1 MPTEIRKTKLV
12 AVIAALLTT
21 VSPYTA
27 NAASQAECSIW
38 LCLPGGF
45 PAGCGA
51 AYSAMISRVKHF
63 KPPLPAFSSCAV
75 NPPPGSGSHMTFDYG
90 PAALIGEQR
99 TCTGWSMWGGDG
111 GDQCTQWTNVPAH
124 YIKGTICQ
132 HNDNG
137 SEPPGCVATKMYGDV
152 FIEGTPAG
160 PTFYW

>member
-1 MPTEIRKTKLV
+1 MPTDIQKTRLV
-12 AVIAALLTT
+12 AVIAALLTAAP
-21 VSPYTA
+21 PYTA

-38 LCLPGGF
+38 ICMPGGF

-51 AYSAMISRVKHF
+51 AYSAMINRVKHR

-90 PAALIGEQR
+90 PAALIGAQKR
-99 TCTGWSMWGGDG
+99 CASWSMWGE
-111 GDQCTQWTNVPAH
+111 DQCAQWTMVPQH

-132 HNDNG
+132 NSGEMEN
-137 SEPPGCVATKMYGDV
+137 PPGCIATKMYGDV